1 MPTLL
6 IKLNNAPID
15 EVAEIYDLLE
25 SNNIDFYETD
35 SGRWGISV
43 AGFWLR
49 DDAQVPLAKQLLDDY
64 QQQRS
69 ERVREENKGNTDSFM
84 RRLFRQPAMVF
95 IYLLGILIVFYITIS
110 PFLVFFISK

>member
-1 MPTLL
+1 MAKLL
-6 IKLNNAPID
+6 IKLNSAPVD

-25 SNNIDFYETD
+25 SNHIDFYETD

-49 DDAQVPLAKQLLDDY
+49 DESQLQQAKQLLDDY

-69 ERVREENKGNTDSFM
+69 DRVREEYRNNQDNFL
-84 RRLFRQPAMVF
+84 RRLLRQPAMVF
-95 IYLLGILIVFYITIS
+95 IYLLAILVIFYITIV
-110 PFLVFFISK
+110 PFLDLLF